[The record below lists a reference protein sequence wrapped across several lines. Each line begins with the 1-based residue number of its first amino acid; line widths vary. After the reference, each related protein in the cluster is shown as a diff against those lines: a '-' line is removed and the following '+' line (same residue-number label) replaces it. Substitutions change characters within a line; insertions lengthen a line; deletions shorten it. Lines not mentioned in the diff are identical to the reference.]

1 MRYAAITAS
10 ALLMAVSLS
19 TFEAPARANNNDDFA
34 YVRGQAD
41 ASQRG
46 REDGWRRQQSAEDA
60 YQHHRDYNQDW
71 RLGERYYEPD
81 YGLNM

>member
-10 ALLMAVSLS
+10 ALLMAVSLTS
-19 TFEAPARANNNDDFA
+19 FETPARASSDDFA

-41 ASQRG
+41 ATQRG
-46 REDGWRRQQSAEDA
+46 RDDDWRRQQSAEDG
-60 YQHHRDYNQDW
+60 YRHLRDNQNW